1 MGLRFRKSVKL
12 APGVKLNFGK
22 KSVGVSIGGKY
33 GGVSFNSKTGTRS
46 RISVPGTGIS
56 YTTSGHKS
64 SRKRTYKSSA
74 YSKQRE
80 IEKQL
85 KEAEKLEE
93 QKKNALLV
101 EEYEN
106 YIYMIQHV
114 HVECSDP
121 INWSSVASSPAPFTM
136 GEKGP
141 HEIAAEDSFN
151 NFKPNFI
158 EKIFS
163 GMGEKRKAKLFEAVD
178 AAKQEDLENY
188 EFWEANTKLAKG
200 ILSGDIDA
208 YYTAIEETNPFE
220 DLLDFGSGFEFGTD
234 DPKYIEIEFQ
244 VKSDSVVPE
253 KSKSLTK
260 TGKLSEK
267 ALSKTMY
274 YDITQDYVC
283 SCSIR
288 LARELFSLLPVDF
301 VIVHATDTVLNTATG
316 EEEIDTILS
325 VKFLRDGFASINFD
339 KIDASDFVETF
350 EHNMCF
356 KKTSGFKKVD
366 RLL

>member
-1 MGLRFRKSVKL
+1 MGLRFRKSIKL
-12 APGVKLNFGK
+12 APGVKLNLGK
-22 KSVGVSIGGKY
+22 KSAGISIGGKY
-33 GGVSFNSKTGTRS
+33 GGVSFNSRTGSRS
-46 RISVPGTGIS
+46 RISIPGTGIS
-56 YTTSGHKS
+56 YTTSGHKTTK
-64 SRKRTYKSSA
+64 KRAYKSSA
-74 YSKQRE
+74 YSKQKE
-80 IEKQL
+80 IQAQL
-85 KEAEKLEE
+85 KQAEKLEE

-121 INWSSVASSPAPFTM
+121 IKWFSVASSPAPFTA

-141 HEIAAEDSFN
+141 KEIAAQNSLD

-163 GMGEKRKAKLFEAVD
+163 GMSDKHKSELSKAVD
-178 AAKQEDLENY
+178 TAKQEDLKNY
-188 EFWEANTKLAKG
+188 AEWESNVKLANN
-200 ILSGDIDA
+200 IVSGDIDA
-208 YYTAIEETNPFE
+208 YYAIIEETNPFE

-234 DPKYIEIEFQ
+234 NPKYMEIEFQ

-267 ALSKTMY
+267 SMSKTMY

-283 SCSIR
+283 SCAIR
-288 LARELFSLLPVDF
+288 LARELFSLLPIDF
-301 VIVHATDTVLNTATG
+301 AIVHATDTILNTTTG
-316 EEEIDTILS
+316 KEENDTILS
-325 VKFLRDGFASINFD
+325 VKFLRNKFSGINFD
-339 KIDASDFVETF
+339 RIDASDFVETF

-366 RLL
+366 RIY

>member
-1 MGLRFRKSVKL
+1 MGLRFRKSIKL
-12 APGVKLNFGK
+12 APGIKLNVGK
-22 KSVGVSIGGKY
+22 KSAGISIGGKY
-33 GGVSFNSKTGTRS
+33 GGVSLNSKTGSHS

-56 YTTSGHKS
+56 YTISGHKS
-64 SRKRTYKSSA
+64 SKKRTYKSSA
-74 YSKQRE
+74 YSKQKE
-80 IEKQL
+80 LQKQL
-85 KEAEKLEE
+85 KQAEKLEE
-93 QKKNALLV
+93 QKKNSLLV

-121 INWSSVASSPAPFTM
+121 INWSSIASSSAPFIA

-141 HEIAAEDSFN
+141 KEIDAQNNLD

-158 EKIFS
+158 EKFFS
-163 GMGEKRKAKLFEAVD
+163 GMNEKHRAKLLQAVD
-178 AAKQEDLENY
+178 IAKQEDLENY
-188 EFWEANTKLAKG
+188 KSWEANRTLASG
-200 ILSGDIDA
+200 IISGNIDA
-208 YYTAIEETNPFE
+208 YYNAIEENNPFE

-234 DPKYIEIEFQ
+234 NPKYIEIEFQ

-267 ALSKTMY
+267 SMSKTMY

-288 LARELFSLLPVDF
+288 LARELFSLLPIDF

-325 VKFLRDGFASINFD
+325 IKFLRNKFSGINFD

-366 RLL
+366 RIS